1 MSYPTTIPPSSSGQL
16 STPSPSHGGSTDPN
30 EVRRRTQH
38 TQIVSSQ
45 PSTPSTHGADTDPNE
60 LRMQQVHYSSSQSS
74 SPPPQHGGNADPNE
88 IRQRLGQS
96 QSATPLLRDQA
107 GSFTATRVV
116 SSQESTVQ
124 YSTPSPSPY
133 GGNIN
138 PSLGPLQPTRLDQPP
153 NQAQSGYFQQSQI
166 NQPLGDSQFQH
177 AQTPGA
183 VSPPPVNYGSPLSQM
198 SSQSFPTQTPVFSN
212 QQNNAYGG
220 QSSQIPQGVPPQV
233 RTHSLLVARGR
244 IDKASRAMFTS
255 Q

>member
-1 MSYPTTIPPSSSGQL
+1 MSYPTAIPPSSSGQF

-60 LRMQQVHYSSSQSS
+60 IRMQQAHYASSQSS

-124 YSTPSPSPY
+124 YSTPSPSPF
-133 GGNIN
+133 GGNLN
-138 PSLGPLQPTRLDQPP
+138 HQPP

-166 NQPLGDSQFQH
+166 NQPLGGSQFQH

-183 VSPPPVNYGSPLSQM
+183 VSPPPVNHGSPLSQM
-198 SSQSFPTQTPVFSN
+198 SSQPFSPQTPVFSN
-212 QQNNAYGG
+212 QQNNANGG
-220 QSSQIPQGVPPQV
+220 QSSQIPQGVSPQV
-233 RTHSLLVARGR
+233 RTHSLLIARGR
-244 IDKASRAMFTS
+244 NLTKLQGQCLRPNE
-255 Q
+255 